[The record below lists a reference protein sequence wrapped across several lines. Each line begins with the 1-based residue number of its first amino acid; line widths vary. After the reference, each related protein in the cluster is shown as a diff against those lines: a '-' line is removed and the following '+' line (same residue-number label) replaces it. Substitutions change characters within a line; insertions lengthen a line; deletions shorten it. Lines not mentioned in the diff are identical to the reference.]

1 MQLDLFE
8 QFGNA
13 GTVYQTAVTEVL
25 GEAKSDKTLVSLA
38 QRKIMQQNKFFFI
51 FKDKTLEEI
60 EEIHKSR
67 SGYYFKR
74 SNTAE
79 GSQRL
84 SEWYSAMFT
93 GQTMALEQAYRGV
106 DERFLETQKGE
117 FYLEDKKGVRTKIQ
131 FIFAPDYFGSKNR
144 TTIPTHHLEFRSE
157 TPNEISETGYRSHF
171 IQYVPYGKVEDFND
185 FLIKIL
191 RHHFKIKSN
200 IIFENQE
207 FGFGEEKGEQL
218 FEVQLFCQECGEMN
232 FKLEEDC
239 PSCGMFLLED
249 DEAEDYEFY
258 EEEEICCVR

>member
-8 QFGNA
+8 QFGSL
-13 GTVYQTAVTEVL
+13 GTVYQTAMAVVSD
-25 GEAKSDKTLVSLA
+25 GAKADKTLVSNA
-38 QRKIMQQNKFFFI
+38 QRRIMQQNKFFFI
-51 FKDKTLEEI
+51 FRDKTLEEI

-79 GSQRL
+79 GSRQL

-93 GQTMALEQAYRGV
+93 GQTIALERAYRAV
-106 DERFLETQKGE
+106 DERFLERQKGE
-117 FYLEDKKGVRTKIQ
+117 FYLEDKKGNKTNIQ
-131 FIFAPDYFGSKNR
+131 FIFAPDHFGSESR

-171 IQYVPYGKVEDFND
+171 IQYVPYGEVEDFND

-207 FGFGEEKGEQL
+207 FGFGEETGEQP

-239 PSCGMFLLED
+239 PSCGMSLLED
-249 DEAEDYEFY
+249 NEAEDYEF
-258 EEEEICCVR
+258 EEEDELCAI